1 MYYVFV
7 CSLRVFV
14 CNNGKIRYK
23 CVKYLYISIYIYI
36 CMYKKE
42 VIKCIGKRVN
52 RTTFT
57 NVAIV
62 RNKRVNRTGKTKNVL

>member
-1 MYYVFV
+1 
-7 CSLRVFV
+7 
-14 CNNGKIRYK
+14 
-23 CVKYLYISIYIYI
+23 
-36 CMYKKE
+36 MYKKE

-62 RNKRVNRTGKTKNVL
+62 RNKRVNRTGKTKNVYKYFLRSKK